1 MKGIFSVL
9 VENKDGVLSGI
20 SGLFARRGYN
30 IDSLAVGETDKHDVS
45 SMTIVSTG
53 DERTIDQIEK
63 QLNKKPDVIK
73 VRRLEESKAVELEM
87 MMIKVSYSATNRA
100 SLIELC
106 SVMGA
111 KIMHV
116 TMKYMIIELAKE
128 PETLDESMWAA
139 AAAVGL
145 AGMVLAGSGLAAA
158 SESQPETA
166 DGKSRTVSASATGVV
181 MEVPDMAQI
190 TFGIVTNGEKADA
203 AQAENT
209 EKVNQVIATLKG
221 MGVEDKSI
229 QTSGYSISP
238 QYDYDNLDVNKQ
250 PKLTGYQVRTT
261 LQVSDQ
267 KIADAGKILSESV
280 KAGVNNVEGVV
291 YTCSTYDEKY
301 EEALQK
307 AVKAARK
314 KADVLAKAEGASAG
328 KVVSISEGYQDLS
341 ARYQSS
347 DIGAA
352 YETADAVQNASS
364 IPDLSAGTLQIQAE
378 VSVTYELAY

>member
-1 MKGIFSVL
+1 MK
-9 VENKDGVLSGI
+9 K
-20 SGLFARRGYN
+20 
-30 IDSLAVGETDKHDVS
+30 
-45 SMTIVSTG
+45 
-53 DERTIDQIEK
+53 
-63 QLNKKPDVIK
+63 
-73 VRRLEESKAVELEM
+73 
-87 MMIKVSYSATNRA
+87 
-100 SLIELC
+100 
-106 SVMGA
+106 
-111 KIMHV
+111 
-116 TMKYMIIELAKE
+116 
-128 PETLDESMWAA
+128 SMWTA

-145 AGMVLAGSGLAAA
+145 AGMVLAGAGLAAA

-190 TFGIVTNGEKADA
+190 TFGIVTNEEKADA
-203 AQAENT
+203 AQSENT
-209 EKVNQVIATLKG
+209 EKVNQVIETLKG
-221 MGVEDKSI
+221 MGVDEKSI

-238 QYDYDNLDVNKQ
+238 QYDYDNLDINKQ
-250 PKLTGYQVRTT
+250 PKLTGYEVRTT

-280 KAGVNNVEGVV
+280 KSGVNDVEGVV

-307 AVKAARK
+307 AVKATRK

-352 YETADAVQNASS
+352 YKETAAAAQDTSS
-364 IPDLSAGTLQIQAE
+364 VPDLSAGTLQIQAE

>member
-1 MKGIFSVL
+1 MKKL
-9 VENKDGVLSGI
+9 M
-20 SGLFARRGYN
+20 R
-30 IDSLAVGETDKHDVS
+30 
-45 SMTIVSTG
+45 
-53 DERTIDQIEK
+53 
-63 QLNKKPDVIK
+63 
-73 VRRLEESKAVELEM
+73 
-87 MMIKVSYSATNRA
+87 
-100 SLIELC
+100 
-106 SVMGA
+106 
-111 KIMHV
+111 
-116 TMKYMIIELAKE
+116 
-128 PETLDESMWAA
+128 AA
-139 AAAVGL
+139 AAALGL
-145 AGMVLAGSGLAAA
+145 AGMVLAGAGLAAA
-158 SESQPETA
+158 SESQPNSKVQVAEETGSSESSA
-166 DGKSRTVSASATGVV
+166 VQQEQLPEKTGGKSRTVSASATGVV

-190 TFGIVTNGEKADA
+190 TFGVVTNGEKADA

-301 EEALQK
+301 EEALQE

-352 YETADAVQNASS
+352 YKETAAAAQDTSS

>member
-1 MKGIFSVL
+1 
-9 VENKDGVLSGI
+9 
-20 SGLFARRGYN
+20 
-30 IDSLAVGETDKHDVS
+30 
-45 SMTIVSTG
+45 
-53 DERTIDQIEK
+53 
-63 QLNKKPDVIK
+63 
-73 VRRLEESKAVELEM
+73 
-87 MMIKVSYSATNRA
+87 
-100 SLIELC
+100 
-106 SVMGA
+106 
-111 KIMHV
+111 
-116 TMKYMIIELAKE
+116 
-128 PETLDESMWAA
+128 
-139 AAAVGL
+139 
-145 AGMVLAGSGLAAA
+145 
-158 SESQPETA
+158 
-166 DGKSRTVSASATGVV
+166 
-181 MEVPDMAQI
+181 
-190 TFGIVTNGEKADA
+190 
-203 AQAENT
+203 
-209 EKVNQVIATLKG
+209 

-261 LQVSDQ
+261 LQVSDR

-352 YETADAVQNASS
+352 YETADAVQNTSS

>member
-1 MKGIFSVL
+1 MK
-9 VENKDGVLSGI
+9 K
-20 SGLFARRGYN
+20 
-30 IDSLAVGETDKHDVS
+30 
-45 SMTIVSTG
+45 
-53 DERTIDQIEK
+53 
-63 QLNKKPDVIK
+63 
-73 VRRLEESKAVELEM
+73 
-87 MMIKVSYSATNRA
+87 
-100 SLIELC
+100 
-106 SVMGA
+106 
-111 KIMHV
+111 
-116 TMKYMIIELAKE
+116 
-128 PETLDESMWAA
+128 SMWAV

-145 AGMVLAGSGLAAA
+145 AGMVLAGSELAAA

-181 MEVPDMAQI
+181 MEVPDMVQI

-203 AQAENT
+203 AQSENT
-209 EKVNQVIATLKG
+209 EKVDQVIATLKG

-250 PKLTGYQVRTT
+250 PKLTGYQVLTT

-352 YETADAVQNASS
+352 YETADAVQNTSS

>member
-1 MKGIFSVL
+1 MK
-9 VENKDGVLSGI
+9 K
-20 SGLFARRGYN
+20 
-30 IDSLAVGETDKHDVS
+30 
-45 SMTIVSTG
+45 
-53 DERTIDQIEK
+53 
-63 QLNKKPDVIK
+63 
-73 VRRLEESKAVELEM
+73 
-87 MMIKVSYSATNRA
+87 
-100 SLIELC
+100 
-106 SVMGA
+106 
-111 KIMHV
+111 
-116 TMKYMIIELAKE
+116 
-128 PETLDESMWAA
+128 SMWAA

-314 KADVLAKAEGASAG
+314 KADA
-328 KVVSISEGYQDLS
+328 ISEGYQDLS
-341 ARYQSS
+341 ARYQSC

>member
-1 MKGIFSVL
+1 MK
-9 VENKDGVLSGI
+9 K
-20 SGLFARRGYN
+20 
-30 IDSLAVGETDKHDVS
+30 
-45 SMTIVSTG
+45 
-53 DERTIDQIEK
+53 
-63 QLNKKPDVIK
+63 
-73 VRRLEESKAVELEM
+73 
-87 MMIKVSYSATNRA
+87 
-100 SLIELC
+100 
-106 SVMGA
+106 
-111 KIMHV
+111 
-116 TMKYMIIELAKE
+116 
-128 PETLDESMWAA
+128 SMWAA

-166 DGKSRTVSASATGVV
+166 DGKRRTVSASATGVV

-190 TFGIVTNGEKADA
+190 TFGVVTNGEEADA
-203 AQAENT
+203 AQSENT
-209 EKVNQVIATLKG
+209 EKVNQVIGTLKG
-221 MGVEDKSI
+221 MGVEEKSI

-238 QYDYDNLDVNKQ
+238 QYDYDNLDANKQ
-250 PKLTGYQVRTT
+250 PKLTGYEVRTT

-280 KAGVNNVEGVV
+280 KAGVNDVESVV

-301 EEALQK
+301 EEALQE
-307 AVKAARK
+307 AVEAARK

-352 YETADAVQNASS
+352 YKETAAAAQDTILDPA
-364 IPDLSAGTLQIQAE
+364 LSAGTLKISAE

>member
-1 MKGIFSVL
+1 MK
-9 VENKDGVLSGI
+9 K
-20 SGLFARRGYN
+20 
-30 IDSLAVGETDKHDVS
+30 
-45 SMTIVSTG
+45 
-53 DERTIDQIEK
+53 
-63 QLNKKPDVIK
+63 
-73 VRRLEESKAVELEM
+73 
-87 MMIKVSYSATNRA
+87 
-100 SLIELC
+100 
-106 SVMGA
+106 
-111 KIMHV
+111 
-116 TMKYMIIELAKE
+116 
-128 PETLDESMWAA
+128 SMWAA

-314 KADVLAKAEGASAG
+314 KADDLAKAEGASAG